1 MWNGGSISGQTDVSS
16 GSSTTTYRVNINLY
30 NANFKDAVLNKVAF
44 QSVNFDSNCT
54 FENADLYGSS
64 FFVVDLHDSTFQ
76 NAKIAGAEFI
86 DSGFNKTM
94 LQSTA
99 SYKNK
104 DLQGLFLASNGGP
117 IDFSGVDFSGVNLRE
132 ATFIQVNL
140 SGANFTSADLRGSM
154 MFGDTSGAIYKN
166 TVTSYGC
173 ISNISME
180 SDSDKII
187 IQALDERAASGA
199 SASNAMIIS
208 DANMSAGTIEIGG
221 GEKLEIADG
230 VVVAMSDQI
239 KIVFDADYVGGVEDL
254 LVLGDGASVVMAG
267 YDSDE
272 AARAAFVN
280 LFEDSDGNSV
290 DWAPDSVADFVS
302 AAVPEPAAWAAIFGA
317 FALALAAYRKR
328 A

>member
-1 MWNGGSISGQTDVSS
+1 MGRVRAFRASGRLLEDVTFERQNKQNSDFRQYTLNNVTFEATNVSGSNFSGATLNGVNFHIRHDTGLASSEIDKYFSNLNFSNVVWNGGSISGQTDVSS

-132 ATFIQVNL
+132 ATFMQVNL

-166 TVTSYGC
+166 TVT
-173 ISNISME
+173 IS
-180 SDSDKII
+180 
-187 IQALDERAASGA
+187 
-199 SASNAMIIS
+199 
-208 DANMSAGTIEIGG
+208 
-221 GEKLEIADG
+221 
-230 VVVAMSDQI
+230 
-239 KIVFDADYVGGVEDL
+239 
-254 LVLGDGASVVMAG
+254 
-267 YDSDE
+267 
-272 AARAAFVN
+272 
-280 LFEDSDGNSV
+280 
-290 DWAPDSVADFVS
+290 
-302 AAVPEPAAWAAIFGA
+302 
-317 FALALAAYRKR
+317 
-328 A
+328 